1 MKKLLVVVVVYNPSF
16 LRLDGIVN
24 EFKKINREIES
35 DLYIVDSGSNNGVT
49 AEYEQTKS
57 FPKEVN
63 FKLLNENVGFGRANN
78 SVIEIAKGEYEF
90 ILVMNPDIVVNE
102 PIILNN
108 AVEYLRENEN
118 VGMLSPMIL
127 NENGQ
132 IQYLNRKLPT
142 VFDLGIRFLGP
153 NFFLQRQRKFV
164 NYLTGYDSIQKIENA
179 SGSFMLVKT
188 DVFVLSGGFDERYFM
203 YMEDTDFTRRVNEI
217 SRAEFFPELTVT
229 HEWQRDNHSFHGIG
243 RMLTSMY
250 KYFNK
255 WGWQLW

>member
-57 FPKEVN
+57 FPREVN

-90 ILVMNPDIVVNE
+90 ILVMNPDIVVND
-102 PIILNN
+102 PISLNN
-108 AVEYLRENEN
+108 AVKYLSENEN

-153 NFFLQRQRKFV
+153 NFSLR
-164 NYLTGYDSIQKIENA
+164 DSESLLITQLGTIPFKK
-179 SGSFMLVKT
+179 LKT
-188 DVFVLSGGFDERYFM
+188 LLDHLC
-203 YMEDTDFTRRVNEI
+203 
-217 SRAEFFPELTVT
+217 
-229 HEWQRDNHSFHGIG
+229 W
-243 RMLTSMY
+243 
-250 KYFNK
+250 
-255 WGWQLW
+255 